1 MGVHPYDTLQFLLL
15 NKMERPL
22 RHSCRWISLAIGLIT
37 VWAIA
42 GAASS
47 QATNSSPSARTLEN
61 TEEYF
66 PDSLGSVW
74 EYVGYTH
81 TEKIEH
87 ISQVTF
93 KNEVTTIGTSNM
105 NGVTVKI
112 FRETNQGNKGP
123 TDGFFR
129 RDDTGI
135 VYHGSRPTTPFEQQL
150 VPYRILNFPLVLGM
164 TFQQLNKTNVD
175 MQADLD
181 GDGQHER
188 GNVVADAR
196 IVGYEPVTVGAGAFP
211 EALRIDAVMT
221 LSVTMSKTRHL
232 AVSQDRISSWFVRG
246 VGLVKY
252 EEIIEAPPVLE
263 TRGAVTYLSEELESY
278 TIKGMVKASYGP
290 PVSQSH

>member
-1 MGVHPYDTLQFLLL
+1 
-15 NKMERPL
+15 MERPL
-22 RHSCRWISLAIGLIT
+22 RHSFRWISLPLSLIA
-37 VWAIA
+37 VWALA
-42 GAASS
+42 GNAFS
-47 QATNSSPSARTLEN
+47 QATNRAALPRAVEH

-66 PDSLGSVW
+66 PDSLGSLW

-87 ISQVTF
+87 ISRVTF

-123 TDGFFR
+123 TDGYFR

-164 TFQQLNKTNVD
+164 TFQQLKKTNVD

-181 GDGQHER
+181 GDGQSER
-188 GNVVADAR
+188 GDVVADAR
-196 IVGYEPVTVGAGAFP
+196 VVGYEPVTVGAGAFP

-221 LSVTMSKTRHL
+221 LSVTMSKNQQL
-232 AVSQDRISSWFVRG
+232 AISQDRISSWFVRG

-252 EEIIEAPPVLE
+252 EEMIEAPPVLE

-278 TIKGMVKASYGP
+278 TIKGMVKTSYGP
-290 PVSQSH
+290 PVSQSE

>member
-1 MGVHPYDTLQFLLL
+1 
-15 NKMERPL
+15 MERLL
-22 RHSCRWISLAIGLIT
+22 RHSFPWISLAIGAICL
-37 VWAIA
+37 WATA
-42 GAASS
+42 GNAFAQAAD
-47 QATNSSPSARTLEN
+47 SPPLPRALEN

-66 PDSLGSVW
+66 PDGLGSVW
-74 EYVGYTH
+74 EYIGFTH

-87 ISQVTF
+87 ISQITF
-93 KNEVTTIGTSNM
+93 KNEVTTIGTANM
-105 NGVTVKI
+105 NGVMVKI

-123 TDGFFR
+123 TDGYFR
-129 RDDTGI
+129 RDNTGI

-150 VPYRILNFPLVLGM
+150 VPYRILNFPLVLGA

-181 GDGQHER
+181 GDGHPER

-196 IVGYEPVTVGAGAFP
+196 IVGYEPVTVGAGTFP

-221 LSVTMSKTRHL
+221 LSVTMSKNRNL

-263 TRGAVTYLSEELESY
+263 TRGAVTYLSEELQSY
-278 TIKGMVKASYGP
+278 TIKGMVNASYAP

>member
-1 MGVHPYDTLQFLLL
+1 MSQTADSL
-15 NKMERPL
+15 PL
-22 RHSCRWISLAIGLIT
+22 PL
-37 VWAIA
+37 V
-42 GAASS
+42 
-47 QATNSSPSARTLEN
+47 LEK

-66 PDSLGSVW
+66 PDGLGSVW
-74 EYVGYTH
+74 EYVGHTH

-87 ISQVTF
+87 ISLVTF

-123 TDGFFR
+123 TDGYFR

-150 VPYRILNFPLVLGM
+150 VPYRILNFPLVLGG

-181 GDGQHER
+181 GDGHPEH
-188 GNVVADAR
+188 GDVVADAR
-196 IVGYEPVTVGAGAFP
+196 IVGYESVTVGAGTFP
-211 EALRIDAVMT
+211 QALRIDAAMT
-221 LSVTMSKTRHL
+221 LSVTMSKKRNR
-232 AVSQDRISSWFVRG
+232 AISQDRISSWFVRG

-278 TIKGMVKASYGP
+278 TIKGMVHASYAP
-290 PVSQSH
+290 PVYQSH